1 MNAFEFGQA
10 IGAGLEKQANK
21 YKFLMNLAAPAAN
34 AAANTAASTAR
45 RAAPAATSGPGT
57 LPAQWVRNHQT
68 IARGVNPATGLKPG
82 AVAPAPPAPVPAKIT
97 ITPEQAAAAT
107 PLPTTPGLRTTG
119 AGTTPGLDPATLN
132 WFNRY
137 SGRPGGA
144 PKPIMPGAYA
154 AAHAQDL
161 ATRRAQ
167 DLATRPKLDLSGM
180 FPSPKPAA
188 PRNYGNVPTGQ
199 TPTAELQSFY
209 NNATGGGRQRMI
221 GIDPQGR
228 GVPAAPQSWE
238 QLSPAQQ
245 AAVGQFYS
253 GGK

>member
-1 MNAFEFGQA
+1 MNAFEFGQLV
-10 IGAGLEKQANK
+10 GASLEKQANK
-21 YKFLMNLAAPAAN
+21 YKSLMNLAAPAAN

-68 IARGVNPATGLKPG
+68 IARGINPATGLKPG
-82 AVAPAPPAPVPAKIT
+82 AVAPAPPAPVAPA
-97 ITPEQAAAAT
+97 PV
-107 PLPTTPGLRTTG
+107 R
-119 AGTTPGLDPATLN
+119 D
-132 WFNRY
+132 F
-137 SGRPGGA
+137 GR
-144 PKPIMPGAYA
+144 
-154 AAHAQDL
+154 
-161 ATRRAQ
+161 
-167 DLATRPKLDLSGM
+167 
-180 FPSPKPAA
+180 
-188 PRNYGNVPTGQ
+188 VPTGQ
-199 TPTAELQSFY
+199 PATTELQSFY